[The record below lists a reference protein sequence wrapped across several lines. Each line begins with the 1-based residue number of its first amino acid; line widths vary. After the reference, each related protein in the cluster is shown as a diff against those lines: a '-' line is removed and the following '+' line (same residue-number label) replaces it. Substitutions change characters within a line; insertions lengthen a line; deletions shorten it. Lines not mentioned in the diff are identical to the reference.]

1 MGAEKV
7 LPLFSLE
14 GNLPTESTYFLLY
27 LNAINLERAISAQL
41 SQLQNFKILK
51 LKRLFYR
58 LEEMG
63 KVTFQVRKIIL
74 IEVSDFIRVSGYSFG
89 MHLQDITK
97 HRSLTS

>member
-41 SQLQNFKILK
+41 S
-51 LKRLFYR
+51 
-58 LEEMG
+58 
-63 KVTFQVRKIIL
+63 
-74 IEVSDFIRVSGYSFG
+74 
-89 MHLQDITK
+89 
-97 HRSLTS
+97 